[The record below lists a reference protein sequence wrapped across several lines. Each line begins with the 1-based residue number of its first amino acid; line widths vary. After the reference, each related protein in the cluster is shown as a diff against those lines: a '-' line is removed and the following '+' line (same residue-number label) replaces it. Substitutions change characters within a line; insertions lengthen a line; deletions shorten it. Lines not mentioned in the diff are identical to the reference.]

1 MSQSDIV
8 NLLVKKK
15 KKVFTS
21 KEISEI
27 LEVRQENILRSIKR
41 LLECHEISSRKITK
55 EELTAKGYD
64 KKHRP
69 TRFWFYWID

>member
-64 KKHRP
+64 KKQRP
-69 TRFWFYWID
+69 TRFWVYWID